1 VPGSPRAPSLPGACQ
16 SGNLATVCASRAA
29 LRQAGRTGPPRAFDW
44 PHPHAAADA
53 ALDPKSHRRD
63 AATSRHRFD
72 PPENNMS
79 KQAIGVVGL
88 AVMGSNLAL
97 NIESRG
103 HAVSVYNRS
112 REKTDDLMKAH
123 PDKKLVPA
131 YTLEEFVESLEKPRR
146 ILLMVKAGQGT
157 DATIDSLRPLLEKGD
172 ILIDGGNTHFTD
184 TIRRNQD
191 LAKSGLHFIGTG
203 VSGGEEGALKGPS
216 IMPGGQ
222 KEAYDLVA
230 PILTEIAAKAPD
242 GEPCVAYM
250 GPDGAGHFVKM
261 VHNGIEYGDM
271 QLIAESYDVL
281 KRVVGLSNEELG
293 KVYVEWNKGELDS
306 YLIEITSKI
315 FSKKDDETGKDL
327 VDVILDRAAQKG
339 TGKWTSQNALDLGAP
354 LPLITEAVFARVLS
368 ALKDQRVEASKVLK
382 GPAPKFEGDRAAFIE
397 SVRRA
402 LFLSKIVS
410 YAQGFAQLR
419 AASEEYKWDLQYGQI
434 AKIFRAGCIIRA
446 GFLQKITDAYKT
458 NADLHNLLLD
468 PYFSD
473 IAAKYQDALRD
484 VVVAAVKAGVP
495 VPAFSSA
502 VAYYDSYRSER
513 LPANLVQAQRDFFG
527 AHTFERIDKKGSFH
541 ADWS

>member
-1 VPGSPRAPSLPGACQ
+1 
-16 SGNLATVCASRAA
+16 
-29 LRQAGRTGPPRAFDW
+29 
-44 PHPHAAADA
+44 
-53 ALDPKSHRRD
+53 
-63 AATSRHRFD
+63 
-72 PPENNMS
+72 MS

-88 AVMGSNLAL
+88 AVMGRNLAL

-112 REKTDDLMKAH
+112 REKTDDLMAEH
-123 PDKKLVPA
+123 PDKKLVPS

-157 DATIDSLRPLLEKGD
+157 DATIDSLRPLLDKGD

-184 TIRRNQD
+184 TIRRNTD

-250 GPDGAGHFVKM
+250 GPDGAGHYVKM

-281 KRVVGLSNEELG
+281 KRVAGLTNEELG

-315 FSKKDDETGKDL
+315 FSKKDEETGKYL

-368 ALKDQRVEASKVLK
+368 SLKDQRVEASKQLT
-382 GPAPKFEGDRAAFIE
+382 GPSPKFDGDRDAFVE
-397 SVRRA
+397 AVRRA

-419 AASEEYKWDLQYGQI
+419 AASQEYKWDLQYGQI

-446 GFLQKITDAYKT
+446 GFLQRITDAYKT

-473 IAAKYQDALRD
+473 IATKYQGALRD

-502 VAYYDSYRSER
+502 VAYYDSYRSET

-527 AHTFERIDKKGSFH
+527 AHTFERVDKKGSFH

>member
-1 VPGSPRAPSLPGACQ
+1 
-16 SGNLATVCASRAA
+16 
-29 LRQAGRTGPPRAFDW
+29 
-44 PHPHAAADA
+44 
-53 ALDPKSHRRD
+53 
-63 AATSRHRFD
+63 
-72 PPENNMS
+72 MS

-88 AVMGSNLAL
+88 AVMGRNLAL

-103 HAVSVYNRS
+103 HAVSVFNRS
-112 REKTDDLMKAH
+112 REKTDELIAEF
-123 PDKKLVPA
+123 PERKLVPA
-131 YTLEEFVESLEKPRR
+131 FTLEEFVESLEKPRR
-146 ILLMVKAGQGT
+146 ILLMVKAGEPT
-157 DATIDSLRPLLEKGD
+157 DATIEALKPLLDKGD

-184 TIRRNQD
+184 TIRRNQE
-191 LAKSGLHFIGTG
+191 LAKAGLHFIGTG

-222 KEAYDLVA
+222 RDAYDLVA
-230 PILTEIAAKAPD
+230 PILTEIAAKAPAD

-250 GPDGAGHFVKM
+250 GPDGAGHYVKM

-271 QLIAESYDVL
+271 QLIAESYAVL
-281 KRVVGLSNEELG
+281 KQVVGLSNEELG
-293 KVYVEWNKGELDS
+293 KVYTEWNQGELDS

-315 FSKKDDETGKDL
+315 FDKKDDETGQYL

-368 ALKDQRVEASKVLK
+368 SLKTQRVAASKVLS
-382 GPAPKFEGDRAAFIE
+382 GPDAKPFAGDRTAFIE

-402 LFLSKIVS
+402 LYFSKVIS

-419 AASEEYKWDLQYGQI
+419 AASDEYKWDLQYGTI

-446 GFLQKITDAYKT
+446 RFLQKITDAYAKD
-458 NADLHNLLLD
+458 AQLANLLLD

-473 IAAKYQDALRD
+473 IAANYQAALRD
-484 VVVAAVKAGVP
+484 VVIEAVKAGVP

-502 VAYYDSYRSER
+502 IAYFDAYRSER
-513 LPANLVQAQRDFFG
+513 VPANLVQAQRDFFG
-527 AHTFERIDKKGSFH
+527 AHTFERIDKPGSFH